1 MPLPGWRLSSSSSL
15 SSSLISA
22 ALIIVRSYNMANSS
36 WLAELIE
43 NREFVIAKATTSF

>member
-22 ALIIVRSYNMANSS
+22 ALIIVRSYNIANSS
-36 WLAELIE
+36 WLAVLIE